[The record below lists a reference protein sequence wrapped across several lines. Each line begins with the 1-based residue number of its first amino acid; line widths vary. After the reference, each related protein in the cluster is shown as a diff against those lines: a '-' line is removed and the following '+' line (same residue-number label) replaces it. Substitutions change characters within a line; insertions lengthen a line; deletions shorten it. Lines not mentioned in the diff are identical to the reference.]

1 MYPLKIFIIA
11 GEVSGD
17 LLGGAI
23 LRAMTGQTTR
33 RLDVRGIGGDG
44 IKSGGMRTS
53 LFPMHEL
60 SVMGI
65 AEIIPKIPH
74 FLRRIRETVD
84 AIEGF
89 KPDLIITIDS
99 PDFCFRVQQK
109 LRLRGNLR
117 GAKQIHVVAPSV
129 WAWRPGRAE
138 KISKFLDGL
147 VCFFP
152 FEPPYF
158 EKYGLRSMS
167 MGHPAINAPSATA
180 DPAQLRKTLDIKP
193 DDITLGL
200 YLGSRAGVVERHA
213 PLFIAAVNM
222 LAQTHKNI
230 RVLIPTFPVLA
241 DRVRALTQDLGVRYH
256 VVTDPVMKPMAMR
269 ACDVA
274 LAVSGTVGLELA
286 IANVPHVVG
295 YRASWLT
302 ALIVKR
308 LIKPG
313 QFAHLAN
320 IVLDR
325 MVVPELIQDHCTPEE
340 LSKAMSRLMDDQ
352 AAAMLQQTAFA
363 TVRRAIGEGAD
374 VTPADKAAGFVLG
387 MVEG

>member
-11 GEVSGD
+11 GEISGD

-23 LRAMTGQTTR
+23 LRAIAEQTER
-33 RLDVRGIGGDG
+33 SLDVRGIGGDG
-44 IKSGGMRTS
+44 IKRGGMRVS

-60 SVMGI
+60 SIMGI
-65 AEIIPKIPH
+65 AEIIPKIPF
-74 FLRRIRETVD
+74 FLRRIRETVE

-89 KPDLIITIDS
+89 KPDLVITIDS

-109 LRLRGNLR
+109 LRLRGILR

-129 WAWRPGRAE
+129 WAWRAGRAK

-158 EKYGLRSMS
+158 EEHGLRAMA
-167 MGHPAINAPSATA
+167 MGHPAINGPAATA
-180 DPAQLRKTLDIKP
+180 DPTQFKKMLDIRP
-193 DDITLGL
+193 DEITLGL
-200 YLGSRAGVVERHA
+200 FLGSRARVVERHA
-213 PLFIAAVNM
+213 LPFIGAINV
-222 LAQTHKNI
+222 LGQTHKNL

-241 DRVRALTQDLGVRYH
+241 DRVRVLCEGLGVRYH

-286 IANVPHVVG
+286 IADVPHVVG
-295 YRASWLT
+295 YKMSWLT
-302 ALIVKR
+302 HKIAR
-308 LIKPG
+308 LLVKPG
-313 QFAHLAN
+313 QFAHLVN
-320 IVLDR
+320 ILMER
-325 MVVPELIQDHCTPEE
+325 AVVPEYVQELCTPD
-340 LSKAMSRLMDDQ
+340 LLAATLAPYIDNKDV
-352 AAAMLQQTAFA
+352 AAAQRDAFA
-363 TVRRAIGEGAD
+363 VVRHAIGEGAD
-374 VTPADKAAGFVLG
+374 VTPAAKAARFIL
-387 MVEG
+387 EYL